1 MKETT
6 RMIKPQALK
15 KGDTIG
21 IISPASPPNKENL
34 KRSLSFL
41 EETGL
46 KFKLGKHIEREYGYL
61 AGTDDERAEDVHTM
75 FQDQEVKAIICA
87 CGGFGTARMASLL
100 DYDLIEK
107 NPKIFWGYSDITFLH
122 TAIRQKT
129 GLITFHGPM
138 LSSDFGEEAGVLPLT
153 KQYFQQLFEN
163 RMLTYDESLSPLEV
177 MIEGNASGE
186 LVGGNLSLITSSVG
200 TDFEIDT
207 KGNLLLIED
216 IDEEPYA
223 VDRMLNQL
231 YMAGKL
237 TDAAGILVAD
247 FHNCVPQ
254 KRKKSISL
262 DEVLAHYIK
271 LANKPALKGFK
282 IGHCSPNISIPLG
295 THAEMNTYE
304 KTVGIESGIL

>member
-1 MKETT
+1 
-6 RMIKPQALK
+6 MIKPQALK

>member
-21 IISPASPPNKENL
+21 IISPASPPNQENL

-46 KFKLGKHIEREYGYL
+46 TFKLGKHIEREYGYL
-61 AGTDDERAEDVHTM
+61 AGKDEERAEDVHTM

-163 RMLTYDESLSPLEV
+163 SQLTYDESLSPLEV
-177 MIEGNASGE
+177 MIEGNVSGE

-207 KGNLLLIED
+207 KEKLLLIED

-262 DEVLAHYIK
+262 DEVLAHYIN
-271 LANKPALKGFK
+271 LAGKPALKGFK

-304 KTVGIESGIL
+304 KTVVIESGIL

>member
-1 MKETT
+1 
-6 RMIKPQALK
+6 MIKPQALK

-61 AGTDDERAEDVHTM
+61 AGTDEERAEDIHTM

-100 DYDLIEK
+100 DYDLIQK

-129 GLITFHGPM
+129 GLVTFHGPM
-138 LSSDFGEEAGVLPLT
+138 LSSDFGEEAGVLPIT
-153 KQYFQQLFEN
+153 KQYFHQLFEN
-163 RMLTYDESLSPLEV
+163 SPLTYNESLSPLEI
-177 MIEGNASGE
+177 MIEGKASGE

-200 TDFEIDT
+200 TAFEIDS
-207 KGNLLLIED
+207 KEKLLLIED

-231 YMAGKL
+231 YMSGKL

-254 KRKKSISL
+254 KRKNSIPF

-271 LANKPALKGFK
+271 LAGKPALRGFK
-282 IGHCSPNISIPLG
+282 IGHCSPNISVPLG
-295 THAEMNTYE
+295 THAEMNTFE
-304 KTVGIESGIL
+304 KKVVIESGIL

>member
-1 MKETT
+1 
-6 RMIKPQALK
+6 MIKPQALK

-61 AGTDDERAEDVHTM
+61 AGTDEERAEDIHTM

-100 DYDLIEK
+100 DYDLIQK

-129 GLITFHGPM
+129 GLVTFHGPM
-138 LSSDFGEEAGVLPLT
+138 LSSDFGEEAGVLPIT
-153 KQYFQQLFEN
+153 KQYFHQLFEN
-163 RMLTYDESLSPLEV
+163 SPLTYNESLSPLEI
-177 MIEGNASGE
+177 MIEGKAGGE

-200 TDFEIDT
+200 TAFEIDS
-207 KGNLLLIED
+207 KEKLLLIED

-231 YMAGKL
+231 YMSGKL

-254 KRKKSISL
+254 KRKHSIPL

-271 LANKPALKGFK
+271 LAGKPALRGFK
-282 IGHCSPNISIPLG
+282 IGHCSPNISVPLG
-295 THAEMNTYE
+295 THAEMNTFE
-304 KTVGIESGIL
+304 KKVVIESGIL

>member
-1 MKETT
+1 
-6 RMIKPQALK
+6 MIKPQALK

-61 AGTDDERAEDVHTM
+61 AGTDEERAEDVHTM

-163 RMLTYDESLSPLEV
+163 RMLTYDESLSPLEA